1 MAGRDRM
8 TIEEVVRQV
17 LRDEHG
23 DVIRESVR
31 AVAQELMEAEIS
43 ELIGAEHGE
52 RTEDRATHRNGYR
65 PRRWDTRAGEIE
77 LQIPKIR
84 QGSYFPSFLQPRKR
98 SEQALVS
105 VVQQAYVC
113 GVSTRRVDQLV
124 ESLGL
129 RISRSEVSRIAG
141 LLDEQVQAFRER
153 PLEGRYPYL
162 FVDAKIEKVRDGGR
176 VARKCVVIAHAV
188 HETGRREIIGLD
200 VGEAETEAFW
210 TEFLRSLVARGL
222 VGVQLAISDAHP
234 GLKAA
239 IARVLGSPWQ
249 RCTVHFLRDLR
260 GHCRKD
266 QHDAL
271 GALIRQLFTA
281 SDDGEARR
289 RLGDAVA
296 QLQARLPKLAALL
309 EDAEDDVLAFYAF
322 PAEHWPKLR
331 STNPLER
338 FNREIGRR
346 TDVVG
351 IFPDD
356 PSLIRLVS
364 MLAIE
369 ANDEW
374 LVGRS
379 YISQGSMATLYETRI
394 DRTLSPN
401 INDKEVTALA
411 AT

>member
-1 MAGRDRM
+1 MAGQDRM
-8 TIEEVVRQV
+8 TILEVVREV
-17 LRDEHG
+17 LRDEHA

-31 AVAQELMEAEIS
+31 AVAQELMEAEVS
-43 ELIGAEHGE
+43 ELIGAERGE

-141 LLDEQVQAFRER
+141 LLDEQVQAFRQR
-153 PLEGRYPYL
+153 PLEGRYPYV

-188 HETGRREIIGLD
+188 HETGRREVIGID
-200 VGEAETEAFW
+200 VGAAETEAFW

-239 IARVLGSPWQ
+239 IARVLGAPWQ

-266 QHDAL
+266 QHDVL

-281 SDDGEARR
+281 TDGNEARR
-289 RLGDAVA
+289 RLADAIA
-296 QLQARLPKLAALL
+296 QLQPRLSKIAALL

-338 FNREIGRR
+338 FNREIARR

-356 PSLIRLVS
+356 SSLIRLVS

-379 YISQGSMATLYETRI
+379 YISQGSMATLYETRSEKSLPPKT
-394 DRTLSPN
+394 DE
-401 INDKEVTALA
+401 EVAKLIA
-411 AT
+411 A

>member
-1 MAGRDRM
+1 M

-43 ELIGAEHGE
+43 ELIGAQHGE
-52 RTEDRATHRNGYR
+52 RSEDRATHRNGYR

-77 LQIPKIR
+77 LQIPKMR

-129 RISRSEVSRIAG
+129 RISKSEVSRIAG

-153 PLEGRYPYL
+153 PLEGRYPYV

-200 VGEAETEAFW
+200 VGAAETEAFW

-271 GALIRQLFTA
+271 GALIRQLFNA
-281 SDDGEARR
+281 PDGAEARR
-289 RLGDAVA
+289 RLADAIA
-296 QLQARLPKLAALL
+296 QLEPRLPKVARLL
-309 EDAEDDVLAFYAF
+309 NEAEDDVLAFYAF

-356 PSLIRLVS
+356 ASLVRLVS

-379 YISQGSMATLYETRI
+379 YISQGSMATLYDNRS
-394 DRTLSPN
+394 DGSLSFGS
-401 INDKEVTALA
+401 DEEVAELA
-411 AT
+411 AA

>member
-1 MAGRDRM
+1 
-8 TIEEVVRQV
+8 
-17 LRDEHG
+17 
-23 DVIRESVR
+23 
-31 AVAQELMEAEIS
+31 
-43 ELIGAEHGE
+43 
-52 RTEDRATHRNGYR
+52 
-65 PRRWDTRAGEIE
+65 
-77 LQIPKIR
+77 
-84 QGSYFPSFLQPRKR
+84 
-98 SEQALVS
+98 
-105 VVQQAYVC
+105 
-113 GVSTRRVDQLV
+113 
-124 ESLGL
+124 
-129 RISRSEVSRIAG
+129 
-141 LLDEQVQAFRER
+141 LDEQVQAFRQR

-200 VGEAETEAFW
+200 VGAAETEAFW

-234 GLKAA
+234 GLKTA
-239 IARVLGSPWQ
+239 IARVLGAPWQ

-281 SDDGEARR
+281 PDGTEARR
-289 RLGDAVA
+289 RLTDAIA
-296 QLQARLPKLAALL
+296 QLEPRLPKIARLL
-309 EDAEDDVLAFYAF
+309 NEAEDDVLAFYAF

-379 YISQGSMATLYETRI
+379 YISQQSMAVLY
-394 DRTLSPN
+394 DRQSDASLSSRSEQ
-401 INDKEVTALA
+401 EVAELA
-411 AT
+411 AA

>member
-1 MAGRDRM
+1 MAGQDRM
-8 TIEEVVRQV
+8 TITEVVREV
-17 LRDEHG
+17 LRDEHA
-23 DVIRESVR
+23 DVIRESVK
-31 AVAQELMEAEIS
+31 ALVQELMEVEVS
-43 ELIGAEHGE
+43 ELIGAERGE
-52 RTEDRATHRNGYR
+52 RRPEDRATHRNGYR
-65 PRRWDTRAGEIE
+65 RRRWDTRAGEIE

-129 RISRSEVSRIAG
+129 RISKSEVSRIAG
-141 LLDEQVQAFRER
+141 LLDEQVRAFRER

-176 VARKCVVIAHAV
+176 VQRKCVVIAHAV

-210 TEFLRSLVARGL
+210 TQFLRSLVARGL

-239 IARVLGSPWQ
+239 IARVLGTAWQ

-260 GHCRKD
+260 GHARKD
-266 QHDAL
+266 QHDVL
-271 GALIRQLFTA
+271 GAVIRQLFTA
-281 SDDGEARR
+281 ADGDEARR
-289 RLGDAVA
+289 RLTDAIA
-296 QLQARLPKLAALL
+296 QLKARLPKVAALL
-309 EDAEDDVLAFYAF
+309 SDAEDDVLAFYAF

-356 PSLIRLVS
+356 ASLIRLVS

-379 YISQGSMATLYETRI
+379 YISLGSMSTLYDSKTETS
-394 DRTLSPN
+394 LPLE
-401 INDKEVTALA
+401 KEVTELA
-411 AT
+411 AA